1 MKNNLVIILK
11 LLLPFCHSLQL
22 EQAEQ
27 HQHEVKRVWIQ
38 NMKRPNQV
46 KILQNS
52 NLFMLFPTASK
63 AVEPSKDDE
72 NDQYYFFNPW
82 KIYLGLLY

>member
-1 MKNNLVIILK
+1 
-11 LLLPFCHSLQL
+11 
-22 EQAEQ
+22 
-27 HQHEVKRVWIQ
+27 
-38 NMKRPNQV
+38 MKRPNQV

-72 NDQYYFFNPW
+72 MTSTISSIHERSTLVSYTKVSLAKDNHNSCAPLPFEE
-82 KIYLGLLY
+82 G